1 MHYEHFKQR
10 DPKVLKA
17 LIESFPFATIT
28 ANGSDGPVVAH
39 APLTFKQN
47 ITANGMVEFHLAKEN
62 SIIPYLQNGAKLTIT
77 VNGPSAPISPSWYT
91 ARFPGDKPDRSKTA
105 PTYNYINANLSGTI
119 QTMDT
124 EHLTS
129 QISDLVAANE
139 PDNGWKMQEIDPATF
154 GKWRGLISGF
164 RMPIESFDMTA
175 KLSQEQNAEDKPGI
189 IAGLQK
195 RGAASDIAMAQMVEI
210 FDGTPE
216 SLIKALHT
224 ISGKSS
230 IQQRG

>member
-17 LIESFPFATIT
+17 LIESFPFATII
-28 ANGSDGPVVAH
+28 ANGPDGPVVAH
-39 APLTFKQN
+39 APLTFKQG

-62 SIIPYLQNGAKLTIT
+62 PIIPYLQNGAKLTIT

-105 PTYNYINANLSGTI
+105 PTYNYINANLNGSI
-119 QTMDT
+119 QAMDT
-124 EHLTS
+124 EHLTN

-139 PDNGWKMQEIDPATF
+139 PANGWKMQEIDPATF
-154 GKWRGLISGF
+154 SKWRGMIAGF

-175 KLSQEQNAEDKPGI
+175 KLSQEQNIADKPGI
-189 IAGLQK
+189 IAGLKK
-195 RGAASDIAMAQMVEI
+195 RGTASDMAVAQMVEI
-210 FDGTPE
+210 FDGSPE
-216 SLIKALHT
+216 SLIKALLT
-224 ISGKSS
+224 VSVKSS
-230 IQQRG
+230 VQHRG

>member
-1 MHYEHFKQR
+1 MHYDHFKQR

-17 LIESFPFATIT
+17 LIESFPFASIT
-28 ANGSDGPVVAH
+28 VNGPNGPVVAH
-39 APLTFKQN
+39 APLTFKQG

-62 SIIPYLQNGAKLTIT
+62 PIIPYLQNGAKLTIT

-105 PTYNYINANLSGTI
+105 PTYNYINANLCGSI
-119 QTMDT
+119 QMMDT
-124 EHLTS
+124 GNLTN
-129 QISDLVAANE
+129 QINDLVTANE
-139 PDNGWKMQEIDPATF
+139 PHDGWQMQEIDPATF
-154 GKWRGLISGF
+154 EKWRGLIAGF

-175 KLSQEQNAEDKPGI
+175 KLSQEQNAADKPGI
-189 IAGLQK
+189 IAGLKK
-195 RGAASDIAMAQMVEI
+195 RGAPSDIAMAQMVDI

-224 ISGKSS
+224 VSGKVST
-230 IQQRG
+230 QHRG

>member
-17 LIESFPFATIT
+17 LVESFPFATIT
-28 ANGSDGPVVAH
+28 ANGPDGPVVAH
-39 APLTFKQN
+39 APLTFKQG

-62 SIIPYLQNGAKLTIT
+62 PIIPYMQNGTKLTVT

-91 ARFPGDKPDRSKTA
+91 ARFPSDKSDRSKTA
-105 PTYNYINANLSGTI
+105 PTYNYINANLSGSI

-129 QISDLVAANE
+129 QIGDLVAANE
-139 PDNGWKMQEIDPATF
+139 PDDGWNMQEIDPTTF
-154 GKWRGLISGF
+154 DKWRGLIAGF

-175 KLSQEQNAEDKPGI
+175 KLSQEQNPANKSGI

-195 RGAASDIAMAQMVEI
+195 RGVPSDMAMAQMVEI

-216 SLIKALHT
+216 SLINALRT
-224 ISGKSS
+224 IGGKSS
-230 IQQRG
+230 TQHRG